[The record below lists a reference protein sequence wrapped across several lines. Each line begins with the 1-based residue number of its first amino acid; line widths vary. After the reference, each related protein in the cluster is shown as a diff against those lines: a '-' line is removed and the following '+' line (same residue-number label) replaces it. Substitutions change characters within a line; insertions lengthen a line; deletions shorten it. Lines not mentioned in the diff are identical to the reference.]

1 MTKTEFVKAV
11 GKNGGITYKTV
22 REVLDS
28 AESVLIGTIASG
40 EDVAAFNGIRFKSE
54 VQGER
59 NFRNPKT
66 GELILVPEKRVMRM
80 RVGQR
85 VKEKISGKE

>member
-40 EDVAAFNGIRFKSE
+40 EDVAAFNGIRFK
-54 VQGER
+54 
-59 NFRNPKT
+59 FKF
-66 GELILVPEKRVMRM
+66 
-80 RVGQR
+80 
-85 VKEKISGKE
+85 